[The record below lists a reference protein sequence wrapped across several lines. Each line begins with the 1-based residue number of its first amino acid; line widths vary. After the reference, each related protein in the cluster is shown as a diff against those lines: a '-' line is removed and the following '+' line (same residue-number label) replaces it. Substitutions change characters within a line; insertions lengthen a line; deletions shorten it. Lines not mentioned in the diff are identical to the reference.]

1 MERLPFLEA
10 CQSNDKKHGTE
21 IISSK
26 PKISGNDK
34 KWGADTEHDSN
45 NHTVYPSDEVNH
57 TNKITITSDKMTPSS
72 HLSFNSM
79 NLISSEG
86 LLSQA
91 KSLRAPSLSPRFS

>member
-1 MERLPFLEA
+1 MERLPFLEP

-21 IISSK
+21 IISST
-26 PKISGNDK
+26 PINTGNDK

-57 TNKITITSDKMTPSS
+57 TSKITMTSAKQTPRS
-72 HLSFNSM
+72 HFSYNSM
-79 NLISSEG
+79 NLVSSEG
-86 LLSQA
+86 LKSQA